1 MSELVNSGISLDGVE
16 IMVTATVGERFL
28 EEVIEGFSTARIYNS
43 SIKVTV
49 LGGSPQVFKPTMPF
63 TLFVR
68 NANEI

>member
-28 EEVIEGFSTARIYNS
+28 DEVIEGFSTARIYNS